1 MTEHRS
7 PELPRK
13 GAKLLRKPYRLVD
26 LTNEIYQGMPIYP
39 VHQKPYI
46 MVNHTHAE
54 SVERLGAQM
63 PFRSH
68 NLLMSEHTGTHTD
81 AIFEYDEHGP
91 SLSESPLEF
100 YYGPA
105 ICWDVSHVRYPDYIT
120 ADVLRE
126 AEARADVKIREGDI
140 VLLYTGH
147 NERTWPRD
155 EYLKNY
161 TGLSTDGA
169 EWLAERG
176 VINIGIDGVSIDHYE
191 STDDRAHVVC
201 GRYQIVN
208 TEGLANLGAVK
219 GMRFQFHGLPLRIR
233 NGTGS
238 PVRAV
243 AVLTE

>member
-1 MTEHRS
+1 MTENTP
-7 PELPRK
+7 PEIPRK
-13 GAKLLRKPYRLVD
+13 GQHLLKKQSRLVD
-26 LTNEIYQGMPIYP
+26 LTNEIYQGMPIYA
-39 VHQKPYI
+39 VHQKPFI
-46 MVNHTHAE
+46 MVNHTHTE

-81 AIFEYDEHGP
+81 AIFEYDETGP

-100 YYGPA
+100 YYGTA
-105 ICWDVSHVRYPDYIT
+105 VCLDVSHVRYPDYIT
-120 ADVLRE
+120 GEVLRA
-126 AEARADVKIREGDI
+126 AEASSPAKIEQGDI

-155 EYLKNY
+155 EYLADY

-169 EWLAERG
+169 TWLAERG
-176 VINIGIDGVSIDHYE
+176 VINIAIDGVSIDHFD

-201 GRYQIVN
+201 GKYQIVN
-208 TEGLANLGAVK
+208 SEGLANLASVVGK
-219 GMRFQFHGLPLRIR
+219 RFDFYGLPLRIR

-243 AVLTE
+243 AVLSE